1 MAININLKNLIKDKG
16 YTIVKL
22 SNEINITPVNLSK
35 LINNRVSEVKLDTLN
50 KICDVLKC
58 TPGDILQ
65 YHSQTKKKV
74 IPFFLDYVGGT
85 DDILEEGIDN
95 FKKFLTFTKKFQET
109 TNIEIKIILI
119 TGLPFESAK
128 SKFKLLDKLA
138 ESYDLPNLF
147 YGTSIEYC
155 GFFMDKNKVTQLKTI
170 DSRIIEKRLDI
181 EMIANQYNTE
191 INKQYSSIYN
201 IFFSKPISR
210 SKLSEVSYK
219 LDEIINCNEIESVTY
234 FDKYGCE
241 IDIKNVNHSKSAA
254 VLMIMNNLK
263 IEYEIPLIVIGG
275 APIRVNWEM
284 YSNSKLEL
292 NKIGY
297 SVLGVL
303 TTGFDE
309 AKEVDHNDTDIVFLD
324 LKNYTSISK
333 LFAKIN
339 TKLNIKNRS
348 TGIYE

>member
-1 MAININLKNLIKDKG
+1 MAININLKNIIKEKG

-22 SNEINITPVNLSK
+22 SNEINITPANLSK
-35 LINNRVSEVKLDTLN
+35 LINNRVSEIKLDTLN

-58 TPGDILQ
+58 TPGDILE
-65 YHSQTKKKV
+65 YNCLTKKKV

-95 FKKFLTFTKKFQET
+95 FKNLLTYINEFQET
-109 TNIEIKIILI
+109 KNIEIKIILI

-138 ESYDLPNLF
+138 ESYGFPDLF

-155 GFFMDKNKVTQLKTI
+155 GFFMDKNKTTQLKTI

-181 EMIANQYNTE
+181 EMIANQYNTD

-219 LDEIINCNEIESVTY
+219 LDEVINCDEIESVTY

-241 IDIKNVNHSKSAA
+241 IDIRNIHHSKSTAI
-254 VLMIMNNLK
+254 LMIMDNLK
-263 IEYEIPLIVIGG
+263 TKYDIPLIVIGG
-275 APIRVNWEM
+275 APLKVNWEM
-284 YSNSKLEL
+284 YTNSKLEL
-292 NKIGY
+292 NRTGYNVIGIF
-297 SVLGVL
+297 

-324 LKNYTSISK
+324 LKDYNSISTI
-333 LFAKIN
+333 FANIN
-339 TKLNIKNRS
+339 TKLNIKK
-348 TGIYE
+348 

>member
-22 SNEINITPVNLSK
+22 SNEINITPANLSK

-65 YHSQTKKKV
+65 YTCQTKKKV
-74 IPFFLDYVGGT
+74 IPFFLDFVGGT
-85 DDILEEGIDN
+85 DDILAEGIDN
-95 FKKFLTFTKKFQET
+95 FKKFLASVKEFQET
-109 TNIEIKIILI
+109 KNIEIKIILI
-119 TGLPFESAK
+119 TGLPYESAK
-128 SKFKLLDKLA
+128 SKFELLAKLA
-138 ESYDLPNLF
+138 ESYGLPDLI
-147 YGTSIEYC
+147 YGASIEYC
-155 GFFMDKNKVTQLKTI
+155 GFFIDKNKMTQLKTI
-170 DSRIIEKRLDI
+170 DSRILEKRLDI

-201 IFFSKPISR
+201 LVFNKSISR
-210 SKLSEVSYK
+210 SKLSEISCK
-219 LDEIINCNEIESVTY
+219 LDEVINCDEIESVTY
-234 FDKYGCE
+234 LDKYGCE
-241 IDIKNVNHSKSAA
+241 IDIKNVNHSKSTA

-263 IEYEIPLIVIGG
+263 IEYDIPLIVVGG

-297 SVLGVL
+297 NVLGVL

-309 AKEVDHNDTDIVFLD
+309 VEDVDHNDTDIVFLD

-333 LFAKIN
+333 LFAEIN
-339 TKLNIKNRS
+339 IRLNIKK
-348 TGIYE
+348 